1 MFGVGHMALGY
12 LLAKGSAHTLKA
24 NINIPLVLVLSII
37 PDIDIL
43 AGEGFHR
50 GPTHSFILAVLV
62 FTPIFLLYRKQA
74 MPYFLALVSHLIGD
88 LFIGGNLQLFWPLS
102 TSPVSLPIIPKISIF
117 SPINVALE
125 LTLFIAATLVMYKA
139 KDLQLF
145 FQKRAT
151 NLILIIPVATVL
163 LPTFLA
169 YPLNVPVLLIPP
181 HLFYLGLF
189 LIAIFV
195 VFFKSSR
202 PTKER
207 NPIVN
212 TTRPIKYTNRKKPTT
227 KETCKN
233 KVITNKNPLIIK
245 KL

>member
-1 MFGVGHMALGY
+1 MFGVGHIALAY

-43 AGEGFHR
+43 AGEAFHR
-50 GPTHSFILAVLV
+50 GPTHSLILAVLV
-62 FTPIFLLYRKQA
+62 FIPIFLLYRKQA
-74 MPYFLALVSHLIGD
+74 IPYFLALVSHLIGD

-151 NLILIIPVATVL
+151 NLILIIPIATVL

-169 YPLNVPVLLIPP
+169 YPLNVPLLLVPP

-195 VFFKSSR
+195 VFF
-202 PTKER
+202 
-207 NPIVN
+207 NPFS
-212 TTRPIKYTNRKKPTT
+212 KQ
-227 KETCKN
+227 KN
-233 KVITNKNPLIIK
+233 KSQ
-245 KL
+245 

>member
-202 PTKER
+202 PTKEQSQSLTL
-207 NPIVN
+207 PDQSSTQIG
-212 TTRPIKYTNRKKPTT
+212 
-227 KETCKN
+227 
-233 KVITNKNPLIIK
+233 KNPQQK
-245 KL
+245 KLVKTKSLQTKTP

>member
-1 MFGVGHMALGY
+1 MALAY
-12 LLAKGSAHTLKA
+12 LLAKGSAQPLKV

-50 GPTHSFILAVLV
+50 GPTHSVILAVLV
-62 FTPIFLLYRKQA
+62 FIPVFVLFRKQA
-74 MPYFLALVSHLIGD
+74 VPYFLALVSHFLIGD

-145 FQKRAT
+145 FQKNT
-151 NLILIIPVATVL
+151 SNLLLIIPIATVL

-169 YPLNVPVLLIPP
+169 YPLNVPLLLVPP

-195 VFFKSSR
+195 VFFTPFSKQKNKSQSLATNR
-202 PTKER
+202 
-207 NPIVN
+207 I
-212 TTRPIKYTNRKKPTT
+212 IKYTP
-227 KETCKN
+227 
-233 KVITNKNPLIIK
+233 P
-245 KL
+245 